1 MTISASQVRE
11 LREKTG
17 AGMMDCKRA
26 LEEAKGDM
34 EEAIR
39 ILREKGMAAAERK
52 AGRRT
57 SEGLVDAYIH
67 HGNRVGVLI
76 EVNCETDF
84 VARTD
89 DFRNFVRDLAMQV
102 AAANPRWV
110 RREDVPV
117 EVLEQEKELLR
128 RQAQQ
133 EGKPENVVER
143 MVEGR
148 LNKFL
153 SEACLEEQPFIRDP
167 DVTVGELVKET
178 AARVGE
184 NVRISRFARFELGVY
199 EDAPASDDRG
209 DAE

>member
-1 MTISASQVRE
+1 MTISASQVKE

-52 AGRRT
+52 AGRRA

-67 HGNRVGVLI
+67 HGNRVGALI

-84 VARTD
+84 VARTE

-110 RREDVPV
+110 RREDIPP

-128 RQAQQ
+128 RQALQ

-148 LNKFL
+148 LNKYL
-153 SEACLEEQPFIRDP
+153 SEVCLEEQPFIRDP
-167 DVTVGELVKET
+167 DVTVGELVKQT
-178 AARVGE
+178 VARVGE
-184 NVRISRFARFELGVY
+184 NVRINRFARFELGVH
-199 EDAPASDDRG
+199 EDAPEADGSDS
-209 DAE
+209 A